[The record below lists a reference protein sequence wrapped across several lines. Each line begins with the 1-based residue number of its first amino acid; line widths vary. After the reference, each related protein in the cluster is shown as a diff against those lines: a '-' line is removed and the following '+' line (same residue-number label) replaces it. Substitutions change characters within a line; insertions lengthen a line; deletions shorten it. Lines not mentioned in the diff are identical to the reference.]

1 MLIFKEFDLRV
12 HIRFA
17 RQLLLLSLSLS
28 SFFCAGISFWINHR
42 TPIVIKALVFLKESE
57 TSTDSKEARV
67 KLDLRQLG

>member
-17 RQLLLLSLSLS
+17 SCCFSLSLS

-67 KLDLRQLG
+67 KLDLGQLG